1 MMGFQGSKYIKM
13 EKAGDLSDEMI
24 QLKEL
29 AQLARQEFTQLC
41 FSFAQNHFPFQ
52 PERVSQWMNQ
62 AQVCHPHFWCYYR
75 LPDDSKDSVA
85 LALRLFD
92 EPNNFRVSVE
102 ISFVEREKSS
112 TILSRQNKVLNCP
125 ISAPCYGVS
134 I

>member
-1 MMGFQGSKYIKM
+1 M
-13 EKAGDLSDEMI
+13 
-24 QLKEL
+24 
-29 AQLARQEFTQLC
+29 
-41 FSFAQNHFPFQ
+41 
-52 PERVSQWMNQ
+52 
-62 AQVCHPHFWCYYR
+62 CYYR

-125 ISAPCYGVS
+125 ISAPCYYLVQRNGVS
-134 I
+134 EKMTGTETNRQLLLQ